1 MANQTP
7 LSTASNAAGGFLIQ
21 PEYQDLLTARIARE
35 NSVFQLADTVRV
47 NTNQAIWPVYLGRPT
62 AAFVA
67 EAAVKPTTGAEFG
80 QLVANLKKIATKVR
94 FTEEILQDA
103 VTDPRLLV
111 GPDVVAAINDLAEY
125 NALGTH
131 AGAADTT
138 ATFTT
143 SFDAGLLNTTSG
155 GAHVEYVQTNQDAL
169 ATAVSAAI
177 AKLEANG
184 YVNNLGI
191 LAGYRVKQALRDAR
205 TTTGSPLYMDSFS
218 ATEPGLYGLRWAFST
233 NLNRTAAGVYDP
245 ITAAG
250 LIGGAGSPGK
260 VVALVGDFS
269 NAKAVIRTDIS
280 VASSSEAVSGGV
292 SLWDTNQVELRY
304 ETRIGFQ
311 VYDLNNAFVKIV
323 NAA

>member
-1 MANQTP
+1 MANQIP
-7 LSTASNAAGGFLIQ
+7 LTSANAAGGFLIQ
-21 PEYQDLLTARIARE
+21 PAYQELLSQRIARE
-35 NSVFQLADTVRV
+35 NSVFQLADTTRV
-47 NTNQAIWPVYLGRPT
+47 TTNQVIWPVYMGRPT

-67 EAAVKPTTGAEFG
+67 EAGVKTTTGAEFG
-80 QLVANLKKIATKVR
+80 QLTANLKKIATKVR

-103 VTDPRLLV
+103 VQDPRLLV

-131 AGAADTT
+131 AGAANTT

-143 SFDAGLLNTTSG
+143 SFDSALLNTTSG
-155 GAHVEYVQTNQDAL
+155 GAHVEYVQANQDAM
-169 ATAVSAAI
+169 ATAISAAI
-177 AKLEANG
+177 AKLEGNG

-205 TTTGSPLYMDSFS
+205 TTIGLPLYTDSFT
-218 ATEPGLYGLRWAFST
+218 ADTPGLYGLRWAFST
-233 NLNRTAAGVYDP
+233 NLNKTDAGAYDP
-245 ITAAG
+245 ITTAG

-280 VASSSEAVSGGV
+280 VDSSREAVSAGV